1 MHERIDLGEPA
12 VATKWEINRAVRA
25 SNLPAPSRLI
35 MLTLSDIAEAANAEI
50 PERRTPSLSVLAQ
63 ETGLS
68 RRSVASHLTLLEQGG
83 WISRLRPDVAAARA
97 RGERT
102 CYRLTIPEGAD
113 LVQELHHSET
123 GVVQE
128 LHQGSAGDALAS
140 AGDALGVVQEVH
152 HPSAGAAP
160 SNNHDNQNN
169 QETITDELFAL
180 PAVAVPVP
188 PKPKK
193 TATKKAAPETDPEFI
208 KFWSA
213 HPHPVAEPETY
224 RHWKSS
230 IKDGLATA
238 DQLLEAA
245 VALAHHHF
253 TEQTPLRFIPQ
264 SKTWLRD
271 RRWRDPLVSGGRG
284 RPNGHQP
291 YRNPEDTSIY
301 EGAL

>member
-1 MHERIDLGEPA
+1 

-25 SNLPAPSRLI
+25 SSLPAPSRLI
-35 MLTLSDIAEAANAEI
+35 MLTLSDIADAGTAEI

-68 RRSVASHLTLLEQGG
+68 RRSVANHLTLLEDGG
-83 WISRLRPDVAAARA
+83 WITRVRPDVVAARS

-113 LVQELHHSET
+113 LVQEVHHSET

-128 LHQGSAGDALAS
+128 MHQGSASPALGSAGDAL
-140 AGDALGVVQEVH
+140 GLVQEVH
-152 HPSAGAAP
+152 HPSAGDAP
-160 SNNHDNQNN
+160 SNNHDDQNDLK
-169 QETITDELFAL
+169 TITDELFELPPVAPPAL
-180 PAVAVPVP
+180 S
-188 PKPKK
+188 KPKK
-193 TATKKAAPETDPEFI
+193 RATKKTDPDADPEFA

-213 HPHPVAEPETY
+213 HPHPVAQPETY
-224 RHWKSS
+224 RLWKDA
-230 IKDGLATA
+230 IKGASVTA
-238 DQLLEAA
+238 DQLLDAA

-253 TEQTPLRFIPQ
+253 AEQTPLRFIPQ

-271 RRWRDPLVSGGRG
+271 RRWRDPLVSRGGRT
-284 RPNGHQP
+284 NGHQP